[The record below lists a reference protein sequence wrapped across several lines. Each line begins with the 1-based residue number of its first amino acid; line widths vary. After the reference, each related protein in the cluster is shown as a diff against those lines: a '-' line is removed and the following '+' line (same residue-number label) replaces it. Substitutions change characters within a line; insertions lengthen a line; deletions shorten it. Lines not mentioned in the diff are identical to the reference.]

1 MKIKTFTFE
10 DNSIFKYNKMFNRSD
25 FKPSEYDFRLG
36 EYYYFSHSYII
47 DDTINRFI
55 EENNIEVI
63 DIKIN
68 NIVRGNNPP
77 TSILVYTIY
86 YKEGE

>member
-10 DNSIFKYNKMFNRSD
+10 DASIFKYNQMFNERD
-25 FKPSEYDFRLG
+25 FNPYDYPFNIG
-36 EYYYFSHSYII
+36 EFYYISHSYII
-47 DDTINRFI
+47 DSTINKFI

-68 NIVRGNNPP
+68 SIVRGNNPP
-77 TSILVYTIY
+77 TSILIYTIY
-86 YKEGE
+86 YKENE

>member
-10 DNSIFKYNKMFNRSD
+10 DNRIFRYNDSHNHC
-25 FKPSEYDFRLG
+25 EG
-36 EYYYFSHSYII
+36 EFYYISMV
-47 DDTINRFI
+47 DKINNQINNFI
-55 EENNIEVI
+55 SNNNIEVV

-77 TSILVYTIY
+77 TSILIYTIV
-86 YKEGE
+86 YKEKLKGVDENE